1 MTSERFGSRRGV
13 LRTLAGTPVVWL
25 AACGANGGG
34 SNAAPAAALPPST
47 IEYMHYA
54 AAGGSQAQGREESA
68 KKFMATAPNIKV
80 NITAI
85 APSAM
90 MLEKFKTTAAAGTPP
105 DLL

>member
-1 MTSERFGSRRGV
+1 MSSGLGSRRSV
-13 LRTLAGTPVVWL
+13 LRAMAGV
-25 AACGANGGG
+25 G
-34 SNAAPAAALPPST
+34 AAALPPAT

-105 DLL
+105 DLLTLATAWYGDLVAGK